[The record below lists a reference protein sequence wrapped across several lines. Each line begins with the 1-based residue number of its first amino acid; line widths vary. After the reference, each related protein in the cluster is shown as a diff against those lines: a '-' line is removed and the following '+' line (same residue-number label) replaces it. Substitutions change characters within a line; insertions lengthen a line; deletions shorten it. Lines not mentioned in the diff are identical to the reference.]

1 MKNFISSM
9 DILLIYILY
18 IPEDTTVELVVD
30 DIVEIIMGVS
40 GILVVTE
47 IME

>member
-1 MKNFISSM
+1 M
-9 DILLIYILY
+9 DILLIYKLY

-47 IME
+47 IMY